1 MYTFDSR
8 IRYSECD
15 SKGKLSLEELIDY
28 FQDASTFHS
37 EDLGLGIEHLS
48 KEKQVWVLSAWQIE
62 VDRYP
67 AMGEKVVVGT
77 YPYDFKGC
85 FGYRNFF
92 LQDGQGTFL
101 AKANSLWTL
110 LDLENQRPMKPT
122 PIMLERYVLEEKL
135 DMDYA
140 SRKIDVP
147 AGGENMEPVT
157 VHRAHLDTNR
167 HVNNGQ
173 YIRMAMEYLPED
185 FEIGRLRAEY
195 KKQALLGDVIYPRVV
210 TADDLYLVSLCD
222 KDGVVYV
229 NVEFK
234 RS

>member
-15 SKGKLSLEELIDY
+15 SRGQLSLEGLIDY

-48 KEKQVWVLSAWQIE
+48 REKQVWVLSSWQI
-62 VDRYP
+62 VVNRYP
-67 AMGEKVVVGT
+67 AMGERVVVGT
-77 YPYDFKGC
+77 FPYDFKGC
-85 FGYRNFF
+85 FGSRNFF
-92 LQDGQGTFL
+92 LKDRQGNYL

-122 PIMLERYVLEEKL
+122 PIMIERYVLEEKL

-140 SRKIDVP
+140 PRKIDVP
-147 AGGENMEPVT
+147 EGGEQQEAIV
-157 VHRAHLDTNR
+157 VHRNHLDTNH

-173 YIRMAMEYLPED
+173 YVRMAMEYLPED
-185 FEIGRLRAEY
+185 FKIGQLRAEY
-195 KKQALLGDVIYPRVV
+195 KKQALLGDVIYPRVIS
-210 TADDLYLVSLCD
+210 ADDIYTVSLCD
-222 KDGVVYV
+222 ESGVVYV

-234 RS
+234 RD

>member
-15 SKGKLSLEELIDY
+15 SKGRLSLEELIDY

-37 EDLGLGIEHLS
+37 EDLGLGIKHLDR
-48 KEKQVWVLSAWQIE
+48 EKQIWVLSAWQIV

-67 AMGEKVVVGT
+67 AMGERVVVGT
-77 YPYDFKGC
+77 FPYDFKGC
-85 FGYRNFF
+85 FGSRNFF
-92 LQDGQGTFL
+92 LKDEKGNFL

-122 PIMLERYVLEEKL
+122 PIMIERYALEEKL

-140 SRKIDVP
+140 PRKIEVP
-147 AGGENMEPVT
+147 DGGEKMEPVV
-157 VHRAHLDTNR
+157 VHRNHLDTNR

-173 YIRMAMEYLPED
+173 YVRMAMEYLPEE
-185 FEIGRLRAEY
+185 FEIGQLRAEY
-195 KKQALLGDVIYPRVV
+195 KKQALLGDVIYPRMVSG
-210 TADDLYLVSLCD
+210 DNLYAVSLCD
-222 KDGVVYV
+222 ENGVVYV